1 MAKKTKQEK
10 RYERRLRALREARN
24 ETHEHDDCPTCAA
37 LRSGDSQSVLERMF
51 STGNVTVGGVW
62 ADAVERSMTP
72 EEMRLRGI
80 TTAAD

>member
-24 ETHEHDDCPTCAA
+24 EPHDHDDCPTCAA
-37 LRSGDSQSVLERMF
+37 LHSGDGQSVLERLF
-51 STGNVTVGGVW
+51 SSGDVMVGGVW

-72 EEMRLRGI
+72 AERRLRGI
-80 TTAAD
+80 STVSK